1 MIIKK
6 QNLKKVITIGL
17 ISFTIATILPIKVF
31 AIWNQDNNG
40 WWYSDG
46 SEYSIGWKQIDGEWY
61 YFGNNSYMKT
71 GWFQDK
77 NDKWYYF
84 NNNGSMAKNT
94 CINGYTLDSNGIW
107 INNTQNN
114 LVDSEKDKKIAEDY
128 VESLGYT
135 ITKNLGEVDSFILD
149 ENKVSSAEWENK
161 WEVQKVKPNEYFGKQ
176 INVYKFKVKNHP
188 LEKQYNSEVYVYI
201 MISEGKVIGGYS
213 IPDNGYTGGVY
224 SIDGKL

>member
-6 QNLKKVITIGL
+6 QNLKKIITIGL
-17 ISFTIATILPIKVF
+17 ISFTIATIPPIKVF

-40 WWYSDG
+40 WWYSEG
-46 SEYSIGWKQIDGEWY
+46 SEYSIGWKQIDGE
-61 YFGNNSYMKT
+61 
-71 GWFQDK
+71 
-77 NDKWYYF
+77 WYYF

-107 INNTQNN
+107 INNTPNN

-128 VESLGYT
+128 VESLGYI
-135 ITKNLGEVDSFILD
+135 ITKNLGEVGSFILD

-161 WEVQKVKPNEYFGKQ
+161 WEVQKVKPNEYLGKQ
-176 INVYKFKVKNHP
+176 INIYNFKVKNHP

-213 IPDNGYTGGVY
+213 IPDKGYTGGVY